1 MSAILSTEKIPAA
14 IPGLD
19 IAMGL
24 RRVMGKKSLYISML
38 RRFVAGQR
46 DAASDMR
53 LSLREGDLEK
63 VQRLAHNVK
72 SISGVIGAAQLQD
85 HAAELERAI
94 RQRRS
99 LDTIDT
105 SLAVFE
111 TSLAEMIAAI
121 ERSLPPE
128 QTPLLGDVTQEELA
142 SIVEQLAALLAD
154 NNATALELFTK
165 HAQAIQNSLRDD
177 FPSLQ
182 SAINSF
188 DFDTAASLL
197 ERARKRAAV

>member
-1 MSAILSTEKIPAA
+1 MNTTLSTEKIPAA

-24 RRVMGKKSLYISML
+24 RRVMGHTSLYISML

-46 DAASDMR
+46 NAASDMR
-53 LSLREGDLEK
+53 LSLREGDLAN

-72 SISGVIGAAQLQD
+72 SLSGVIGAEQLQD

-99 LDTIDT
+99 LDTIDA

-128 QTPLLGDVTQEELA
+128 QAPLAGDATLEESA
-142 SIVEQLAALLAD
+142 AIVEKLAALLAD
-154 NNATALELFTK
+154 NNPTALDLFTK
-165 HAQAIQNSLRDD
+165 HANVIQNSLRDD

-197 ERARKRAAV
+197 ERARKRTAV